1 MDFDQTEERRLI
13 ADTVAKFIAKDYPIE
28 NRVKAANSEIGFS
41 TDNWAKIHELGIP
54 YALFSEEFNGFG
66 GDGFDIASLF
76 EALGKGLIVEPLLIS
91 LISGDILSFSKKHSS
106 LLQDII
112 SGNKRIAFAHF
123 ETQSGYE
130 SANILTNVR
139 DQKISGVKSMVQFAN
154 GVDNILVS
162 AIDGQRLKLYL
173 INPNAKGL
181 KVNDYQTVDG
191 GRAAEILLDQVE
203 AIELDIDGETALRSA
218 LGKGILALSA
228 EALGIMEHI
237 KELTINY
244 LRTRSQFGLQLGK
257 FQALQHR
264 VAQVLLEIEQARSA
278 VINASAALQA
288 SGEEREKAL
297 SACKMTIGRVGQF
310 VAEESIQ
317 LHGGIGMTWEY
328 ELGHFAKRL
337 IMIDHE
343 FGDEDYHIAKF
354 SSFYT

>member
-1 MDFDQTEERRLI
+1 
-13 ADTVAKFIAKDYPIE
+13 
-28 NRVKAANSEIGFS
+28 
-41 TDNWAKIHELGIP
+41 
-54 YALFSEEFNGFG
+54 
-66 GDGFDIASLF
+66 
-76 EALGKGLIVEPLLIS
+76 
-91 LISGDILSFSKKHSS
+91 
-106 LLQDII
+106 
-112 SGNKRIAFAHF
+112 
-123 ETQSGYE
+123 
-130 SANILTNVR
+130 
-139 DQKISGVKSMVQFAN
+139 MVQFAN

-203 AIELDIDGETALRSA
+203 AIELDIDGETALSSA

-278 VINASAALQA
+278 VINASAAL
-288 SGEEREKAL
+288 
-297 SACKMTIGRVGQF
+297 
-310 VAEESIQ
+310 
-317 LHGGIGMTWEY
+317 
-328 ELGHFAKRL
+328 
-337 IMIDHE
+337 
-343 FGDEDYHIAKF
+343 HIR
-354 SSFYT
+354 

>member
-1 MDFDQTEERRLI
+1 M
-13 ADTVAKFIAKDYPIE
+13 
-28 NRVKAANSEIGFS
+28 
-41 TDNWAKIHELGIP
+41 
-54 YALFSEEFNGFG
+54 
-66 GDGFDIASLF
+66 
-76 EALGKGLIVEPLLIS
+76 
-91 LISGDILSFSKKHSS
+91 
-106 LLQDII
+106 
-112 SGNKRIAFAHF
+112 
-123 ETQSGYE
+123 
-130 SANILTNVR
+130 
-139 DQKISGVKSMVQFAN
+139 
-154 GVDNILVS
+154 
-162 AIDGQRLKLYL
+162 

-203 AIELDIDGETALRSA
+203 AIELDIDGETALSSA

-244 LRTRSQFGLQLGK
+244 LQTRSQFGLQLGK